1 MSRLR
6 WPDSTNSVSEKPG
19 TIHTVRWWTS
29 WVGSDADHRIDY
41 HCPRSALMKVISV
54 NVGRP
59 KEVEWS
65 GKRITTGIFK
75 APVRG
80 QVRVRTFNLEGDG
93 QADLSVHGG
102 PTKAVYVYPSEHY
115 KFWQTELPGKPLPW
129 GMFGENLSTQGL
141 REDDVQIGDEFC
153 IGTVRVRAT
162 EPRMPCYKLG
172 IRFERSDIVKRFL
185 KSGRPGFYFAVT
197 QEGRVQEGDSIE
209 HVKRADQAVTVADIA
224 RLYTTDRENVDLL
237 RRVVALEA
245 LGESWRGHFL
255 RQLEKV
261 TS

>member
-1 MSRLR
+1 
-6 WPDSTNSVSEKPG
+6 
-19 TIHTVRWWTS
+19 
-29 WVGSDADHRIDY
+29 
-41 HCPRSALMKVISV
+41 MKVISV

-65 GKRITTGIFK
+65 GKRITIGIFK

-80 QVRVRTFNLEGDG
+80 QVRVRTLNLEGDG